1 MDQEDGM
8 SSENENNDEDVDDVV
23 SDDESF
29 DPSL

>member
-23 SDDESF
+23 SDDESST
-29 DPSL
+29 PSL